1 MAAETIRRKGIAIPE
16 MLIAVGLL
24 VLAGLALLQTWAI
37 PETPIYA
44 SVGPTVFPYVVVCG
58 LAVFSVF
65 MMVEAFRGGWQPEE
79 EAEVPIDWR
88 ALGFVVAGLVANV
101 SIISWAGFTA
111 ASTVMFVLIAYGFGS
126 RTPLRDAAIGFV
138 IALAAYFGFAKALG
152 VNIGAGIIE
161 RFLGG

>member
-1 MAAETIRRKGIAIPE
+1 MAAESMRGKGIAIPE
-16 MLIAVGLL
+16 MLIAAGF
-24 VLAGLALLQTWAI
+24 LALAAITLLQTWAI

-44 SVGPTVFPYVVVCG
+44 SVGPTVFPYAVVCG

-65 MMVEAFRGGWQPEE
+65 MMVEAVRGGWQPEE
-79 EAEVPIDWR
+79 EAAVPIDWR
-88 ALGFVVAGLVANV
+88 ALGFVVAGLLANV
-101 SIISWAGFTA
+101 SMISWAGFTA

-152 VNIGAGIIE
+152 VNIGAGLIE
-161 RFLGG
+161 RALGG